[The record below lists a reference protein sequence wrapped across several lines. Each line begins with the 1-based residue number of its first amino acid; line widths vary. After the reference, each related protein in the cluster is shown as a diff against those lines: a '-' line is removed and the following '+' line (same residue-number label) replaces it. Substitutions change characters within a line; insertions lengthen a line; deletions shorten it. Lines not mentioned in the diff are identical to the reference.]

1 MKQEEP
7 ILVAIHCLVYNH
19 ESYLRECFEGF
30 VMQKTNFRFVAI
42 VHEDCSTDH
51 SADIIREY
59 EAKYPDIF
67 RPIYETENQ
76 YSKHDGSLERIMNA
90 AIDATGAK
98 YVAMCEGDDYWTDPN
113 KLQKQVDFLEAHPD
127 YSMCYHKAKV
137 LSDIEEERNLYTLLE
152 EREYSAYEIYKEWL
166 VPTCSVVYRVGL
178 LPNENSVPPVV
189 YGDIYMFL
197 RLAEKGKLYNLN
209 FEGAVYRR
217 NSGGVSQKGNVPLYI
232 KLLKQYEYMEK
243 RFPQPELVE
252 VSRELQEIYLKCI
265 ISSAYFP
272 ERWKYRLQ
280 YIKHHPRLFFSKFG
294 LVTLLQIFH
303 EPINVKEQ

>member
-1 MKQEEP
+1 MKSEEP
-7 ILVAIHCLVYNH
+7 ILVAISCITYNQ
-19 ESYLRECFEGF
+19 ESYIRDCLDGF

-42 VHEDCSTDH
+42 VHDDCSTDKTT
-51 SADIIREY
+51 AIVREY
-59 EAKYPDIF
+59 EEKYPELIK
-67 RPIYETENQ
+67 PIYEVENQ
-76 YSKHDGSLERIMNA
+76 WSKHDGSLERIMNN

-98 YVAMCEGDDYWTDPN
+98 YIAMCEGDDYWIDPY
-113 KLQKQVDFLEAHPD
+113 KLQKQVDFLESHPD
-127 YSMCYHKAKV
+127 YSMCFHKAKV
-137 LSDIEEERNLYTLLE
+137 LPDIEERNLYTLLE

-217 NSGGVSQKGNVPLYI
+217 NSGGVSQRGNVSLYV
-232 KLLKQYEYMEK
+232 KLLKQYKYMEK
-243 RFPQPELVE
+243 RFPQPDLVD
-252 VSRELQEIYLKCI
+252 VSRELQDMYLKCI

-272 ERWKYRLQ
+272 DRWKYRLQ
-280 YIKHHPRLFFSKFG
+280 YMECHPKLFFSKFC
-294 LVTLLQIFH
+294 LLTFWQMVH
-303 EPINVKEQ
+303 KPNNVKKQ